1 MASKRRLKIQT
12 VEESKALKDL
22 ENGISNKD
30 VSEKYGVPKNKI
42 VKSGNV
48 FNVIKILNDKKM
60 RTVGYEDM
68 DKAIFQRF
76 LAKRSQNVPT
86 DEVFLKEKVLH
97 FAK

>member
-1 MASKRRLKIQT
+1 MASKRHLKIQT
-12 VEESKALKDL
+12 VEERKALKDL

-48 FNVIKILNDKKM
+48 FNVTKILNEKKM

-76 LAKRSQNVPT
+76 LAS
-86 DEVFLKEKVLH
+86 VFLKEKVLH

>member
-1 MASKRRLKIQT
+1 MASKRHLKIQT
-12 VEESKALKDL
+12 VEERKALKDL

-48 FNVIKILNDKKM
+48 FNVTKILNEKKIH
-60 RTVGYEDM
+60 TVGYEDM
-68 DKAIFQRF
+68 DKAIIQRF
-76 LAKRSQNVPT
+76 LAS
-86 DEVFLKEKVLH
+86 VFLKEKVLH